1 MIEERVSE
9 FVIEKYIKINK
20 GISIS
25 IMYKLMLIQ
34 ILTLLVL
41 QYVAAQE
48 LEDNSNHVVV
58 LSQSIN
64 IVSAYIM

>member
-1 MIEERVSE
+1 MSE
-9 FVIEKYIKINK
+9 FVIEKYIEINK

>member
-9 FVIEKYIKINK
+9 FVIEKYIEINK

-64 IVSAYIM
+64 IVRAYIM

>member
-1 MIEERVSE
+1 MSE
-9 FVIEKYIKINK
+9 FVIEKYIEINK

-64 IVSAYIM
+64 IVRAYIM

>member
-1 MIEERVSE
+1 MSE

>member
-1 MIEERVSE
+1 MSE

-64 IVSAYIM
+64 IVRAYIM